1 MTENMTLTVKEE
13 ALDALRRARSSLGSE
28 TYTPEELYSTASSLS
43 NLAPHFIKW
52 AAEGEK

>member
-1 MTENMTLTVKEE
+1 MTLTVKEE